1 MRTLCKRVLSL
12 VCAGLMLLPVTAGAA
27 GGTQRQSMAIG
38 GTMVYLE
45 MGAGRTGEVT
55 LANNRLFQTQSA
67 AGHVSAKASEGGK
80 TVVASINGG
89 YFDAYSGG
97 ATVYATVIQGGE
109 VVNGGGEKPT
119 LVFTSSGKPLIDRVK
134 IETKIAFRGEDSAT
148 VTAYSVNA
156 YDANNAWA
164 SYLLTPVYGKAVTV
178 GSGAR
183 IVTIKDSVVTNIQV
197 GGTVPAL
204 NWGTTVL
211 VINQSAWN
219 NLATYTLEP
228 QVGNDAVRKTVY
240 TPQHDSAS
248 EWTDIVNGVGAGP
261 LLLKDG
267 VDVCDQNS
275 DFTDPKQ
282 SPDYVSSRSFAA
294 IMSNGQLVLGSASSA
309 SMRSIAQYLKG
320 LGAVDAM
327 ALDGGASTFLSIG
340 GSTVQ
345 SAGRN
350 LTNVLHIVDYS
361 SGTLPKGIQPRD
373 FDTPSAWATQ
383 TVADAASAGIVPEAL
398 QSGYQKNITRKEFC
412 QIIDALLHQ
421 KLTDYDKEL
430 YLTGISYNDARA
442 ALSDT
447 WDASVLAC
455 YRFGIIDGVGN
466 NKFSPNQSLTREQA
480 AKILMGT
487 DKRIGNTASGTSSTS
502 FADASNIS
510 SWAVEGINYVVS
522 EGIMNGT
529 GDNQFNPKGMFT
541 REQAIA
547 TAYRM
552 LG

>member
-1 MRTLCKRVLSL
+1 MCV
-12 VCAGLMLLPVTAGAA
+12 GLMLLPVAAGAA
-27 GGTQRQSMAIG
+27 GGAQQTSLALG

-45 MGAGRTGEVT
+45 MDAGRTGEVT

-67 AGHVSAKASEGGK
+67 SGHISAKASEGGK
-80 TVVASINGG
+80 TIVASINGG
-89 YFDAYSGG
+89 YFDAASGST
-97 ATVYATVIQGGE
+97 TVYATVIQGGE

-119 LVFTSSGKPLIDRVK
+119 LVFRADGTPLIDRVK

-148 VTAYSVNA
+148 VTAYAVNA
-156 YDANNAWA
+156 YDGNNAWA
-164 SYLLTPVYGKAVTV
+164 SYLLTPVYGRTV
-178 GSGAR
+178 NVASGAR
-183 IVTIKDSVVTNIQV
+183 IITIQDSVVTNIQV
-197 GGTVPAL
+197 GGTVPKL
-204 NWGTTVL
+204 NWGTTAL

-219 NLATYTLEP
+219 NLVTYTLEP
-228 QVGNDAVRKTVY
+228 QIGNDAVRKTVY

-267 VDVCDQNS
+267 VDVCNQNS

-294 IMSNGQLVLGSASSA
+294 IMGDGRLVLGSASSA
-309 SMRSIAQYLKG
+309 SMRNIAQYLKG

-340 GSTVQ
+340 GSTVH

-373 FDTPSAWATQ
+373 FDTPSSWAAQ
-383 TVADAASAGIVPEAL
+383 TVVDAANAGIVPETL
-398 QSGYQKNITRKEFC
+398 QNGYQKNITRKEFC
-412 QIIDALLHQ
+412 QIIDALLHK
-421 KLTDYDKEL
+421 KLADYDKEL

-442 ALSDT
+442 ALTDT

-455 YRFGIIDGVGN
+455 YRFGIINGVGN
-466 NKFSPNQSLTREQA
+466 NKFSPNESLTREQA
-480 AKILMGT
+480 AKILMGAAN
-487 DKRIGNTASGTSSTS
+487 KINLPGSEANNVWS
-502 FADASNIS
+502 DASQIS
-510 SWAVEGINYVVS
+510 SWAHEGINFVVGA
-522 EGIMNGT
+522 GIMNGT
-529 GDNQFNPKGMFT
+529 GENKFDPQGLFT
-541 REQAIA
+541 REQAVA

-552 LG
+552 MG

>member
-1 MRTLCKRVLSL
+1 MRTLYKRVLSL
-12 VCAGLMLLPVTAGAA
+12 VCAGLMLLPVAAGAA
-27 GGTQRQSMAIG
+27 GGTQRASLPMG

-45 MGAGRTGEVT
+45 MGEGRTGEVT

-67 AGHVSAKASEGGK
+67 YNHVSAKASEGGK
-80 TVVASINGG
+80 NVVASINGG

-119 LVFTSSGKPLIDRVK
+119 LVFRADGTPLIDRVK

-164 SYLLTPVYGKAVTV
+164 SYLLTPVYGRAVNV
-178 GSGAR
+178 ASGAR
-183 IVTIKDSVVTNIQV
+183 IITMQDSVVTNIQV
-197 GGTVPAL
+197 GGTVPKL

-219 NLATYTLEP
+219 NLVTYTLEP
-228 QVGNDAVRKTVY
+228 QIGNDAVRKTVY

-267 VDVCDQNS
+267 VDVCNQNS

-294 IMSNGQLVLGSASSA
+294 IMGDGRLVLGSASSA
-309 SMRSIAQYLKG
+309 SMRNIAQYLKG

-340 GSTVQ
+340 GSTVH

-373 FDTPSAWATQ
+373 FDTPSSWAAQ
-383 TVADAASAGIVPEAL
+383 TVFDAANAGIVPETL
-398 QSGYQKNITRKEFC
+398 QNGYQKNITRKEFC
-412 QIIDALLHQ
+412 QIIDALLHK
-421 KLTDYDKEL
+421 KLADYDKEL

-442 ALSDT
+442 ALTDT

-455 YRFGIIDGVGN
+455 YRFGIINGVGN
-466 NKFSPNQSLTREQA
+466 NKFSPNESLTREQA
-480 AKILMGT
+480 AKILMGAAN
-487 DKRIGNTASGTSSTS
+487 KINLPGSEANTSW
-502 FADASNIS
+502 ADASQIS
-510 SWAVEGINYVVS
+510 SWAHEGINFVVGA
-522 EGIMNGT
+522 GIMNGT
-529 GDNQFNPKGMFT
+529 GENKFDPQGLFT

-552 LG
+552 MG